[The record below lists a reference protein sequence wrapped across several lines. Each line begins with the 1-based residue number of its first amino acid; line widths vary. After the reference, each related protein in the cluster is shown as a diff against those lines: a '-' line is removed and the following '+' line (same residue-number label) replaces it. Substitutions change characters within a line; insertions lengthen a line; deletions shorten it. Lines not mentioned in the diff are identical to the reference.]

1 MRLNFLYENLT
12 APILSPFLLLQWSK
26 FSFPPLQFIL
36 PLMLWILL
44 LLPGTLFPVT
54 FHPIQVTFLP
64 PSHSWNYPRETWAL
78 LQWNTQETFLAMIL
92 FQPFTG
98 HGLAGALPTTP
109 LCLAVLPVPS
119 PAVPHQSHG
128 GHPFCYSSNKYW
140 LPCGPALN
148 AHPTLHSLPGEFY
161 SHTSLLYT

>member
-1 MRLNFLYENLT
+1 MRLNFLYENLSK
-12 APILSPFLLLQWSK
+12 PILSPFLLLQWSK

-44 LLPGTLFPVT
+44 LLPGTQFPVT

-92 FQPFTG
+92 FHPSQGMAWQGPYQP
-98 HGLAGALPTTP
+98 LPYTWQPCLFLPQQFLISVMVGTP
-109 LCLAVLPVPS
+109 SVIPWISTDFLVVLP
-119 PAVPHQSHG
+119 
-128 GHPFCYSSNKYW
+128 
-140 LPCGPALN
+140 
-148 AHPTLHSLPGEFY
+148 
-161 SHTSLLYT
+161 